1 MSNDP
6 EDFNTHYPEPPQ
18 GVATFGPIDMSLYP
32 PAMGFD
38 SNGLYVEQQPTFMF
52 DSRMS
57 PGMYPEDGEMRV
69 PSSNLS
75 NASIP
80 SAPSSAVGSPRS
92 NHGQPAPVPGWPG
105 PHMGMSPGIVGQ
117 TEYFANGTEYSF
129 AGPGMDDFPPFAFTD
144 TKPPGFVGEL
154 SHPRSSSSLSRNP
167 SGSVSSSVSCES
179 STTATAPGLAVDTQL
194 ANAAAASP
202 ISPPMSRKSSV
213 AFTSPTSNSSFSSPP
228 APSWC
233 SPTTP
238 RLVPHFFSQ
247 SSGHFVAPLE
257 SSCWFPKS
265 MLQPQDSRP

>member
-6 EDFNTHYPEPPQ
+6 EEYNNAHYPEPPQ
-18 GVATFGPIDMSLYP
+18 GVASFGPIDMNLYP

-38 SNGLYVEQQPTFMF
+38 SNGIYVEQQPTFMF

-117 TEYFANGTEYSF
+117 TEYFVNGTEYSF
-129 AGPGMDDFPPFAFTD
+129 AGPGMDDFPPFAAFTD

-167 SGSVSSSVSCES
+167 SGSISSSVSCES
-179 STTATAPGLAVDTQL
+179 SATTATAPGLAVDTQL
-194 ANAAAASP
+194 ANAAAVSP
-202 ISPPMSRKSSV
+202 VSPPMSRKSSV
-213 AFTSPTSNSSFSSPP
+213 AFTSPTSDSSFSSPP

-257 SSCWFPKS
+257 SSCWFS
-265 MLQPQDSRP
+265 